1 MEATKDVIVCGVD
14 GSPAGQ
20 RALQWAVD
28 EAVKRGAEVRA
39 VTAWSGDGLEE
50 LNAPSSPAQALGRAR
65 HVLDTAV
72 DEVLGGVEDAP
83 PVTRICERGEPTDV
97 LASAATSADL
107 LILGS
112 HGHGAVHDK
121 LLGSTSERTV
131 HHAPCPVVIVPDP
144 RLVAKNLKRLEER
157 QRRAEATR
165 RPVHSV

>member
-1 MEATKDVIVCGVD
+1 MEATRGVIVCGVD

-28 EAVKRGAEVRA
+28 EAVKRGAEVHA
-39 VTAWSGDGLEE
+39 VTAWSWDGLEE

-65 HVLDTAV
+65 RVLDTAV
-72 DEVLGGVEDAP
+72 DEVLDGVEAGP
-83 PVTRICERGEPTDV
+83 LVRRICERGEPAEV
-97 LASAATSADL
+97 LASAAAGADL

-112 HGHGAVHDK
+112 HGHGTVHDK

-165 RPVHSV
+165 PVPAV